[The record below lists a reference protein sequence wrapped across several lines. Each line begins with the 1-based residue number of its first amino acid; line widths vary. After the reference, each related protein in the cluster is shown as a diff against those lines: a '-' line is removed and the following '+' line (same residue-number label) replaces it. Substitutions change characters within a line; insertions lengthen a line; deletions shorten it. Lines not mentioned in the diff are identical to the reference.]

1 MLQIKKLYTEP
12 TTIDPIQFQ
21 PGLNFIFGEKSD
33 SSSKNNGVGK
43 SLCIEFIN
51 FALLKKASHSR
62 VLRIPKEVFSYETS
76 VCLDFTLNNSSY
88 TIKRL
93 LSAPE
98 KPTIIVNGD
107 VIVFSKLEDATI
119 FLTEKLFENESMG
132 YPSFRQM
139 LGLLI
144 RDESSEFKSLVA
156 CFDTNLK
163 VPDDYSSHLY
173 LLGIDV
179 ELYLSA
185 ISYFNESSS
194 ISEQLNKIKENVK
207 LIRQKDIKDARAD
220 LNELDSE
227 VTNIQ
232 LSIEQLENMAGYD
245 TIKNDM
251 LILEDKIDKL
261 RRQRDIAKHTLSKI
275 KPISEAFQIDS
286 SEIREFYEQLKN
298 GLGELIAKDLNE
310 VMDFKHKIEKFQNH
324 LLNERKSMV
333 LEELFSVNE
342 NISVLDKKY
351 KENLKILDRSG
362 SLRNLKQTYAAY
374 QSKSDELAQ
383 LRSFLDRHEEL
394 EIKKQQLKTEKENK
408 LLEIQANIS
417 SVRDTI
423 SSLEKTILEIHEYIQ
438 GNRKASFEV
447 KHLNKKQVIEIDMR
461 IDSDG
466 SHSVDREKVFIYD
479 FSLFTNA
486 TISRRHPGF
495 LIHDGIFEVDQDT
508 LIRSLIF
515 IVEKSTLSENKQ
527 YILTLN
533 SDRIETSQSDSWY
546 QLLNEKVRARFTK
559 ENRFLKRIYQQ
570 T

>member
-51 FALLKKASHSR
+51 FALLKRASHSR

-93 LSAPE
+93 LSDPE

-107 VIVFSKLEDATI
+107 VTVFSKLEDATI
-119 FLTEKLFENESMG
+119 FLTEKLFENKSMG

-185 ISYFNESSS
+185 ISYFKEISS
-194 ISEQLNKIKENVK
+194 ISEQQNVK

-251 LILEDKIDKL
+251 LTLEDNIDKL

-310 VMDFKHKIEKFQNH
+310 VMAFKHKIEKFQN
-324 LLNERKSMV
+324 
-333 LEELFSVNE
+333 
-342 NISVLDKKY
+342 
-351 KENLKILDRSG
+351 
-362 SLRNLKQTYAAY
+362 Q
-374 QSKSDELAQ
+374 
-383 LRSFLDRHEEL
+383 
-394 EIKKQQLKTEKENK
+394 
-408 LLEIQANIS
+408 
-417 SVRDTI
+417 
-423 SSLEKTILEIHEYIQ
+423 
-438 GNRKASFEV
+438 
-447 KHLNKKQVIEIDMR
+447 
-461 IDSDG
+461 
-466 SHSVDREKVFIYD
+466 
-479 FSLFTNA
+479 
-486 TISRRHPGF
+486 
-495 LIHDGIFEVDQDT
+495 
-508 LIRSLIF
+508 
-515 IVEKSTLSENKQ
+515 
-527 YILTLN
+527 
-533 SDRIETSQSDSWY
+533 
-546 QLLNEKVRARFTK
+546 ARFWK
-559 ENRFLKRIYQQ
+559 SCPQ
-570 T
+570 